1 MSEFIDKFQVLIC
14 ICLVNIVTIGCS
26 GSDNVMVYPVKGI
39 VMFEGKP
46 MVGGG
51 SISFV
56 PTTSQNGKNA
66 GGIINPDGTFQMTT
80 YDDGDG
86 AMAGTFR
93 VMIMQTVVD
102 EPTIQGDTDTPGNA
116 AKIAPVKTVP
126 PEQQIPLIYADPAN
140 SPSTVTIEAKELN
153 ELKIEL
159 SKQPGGASAP
169 VYGA

>member
-1 MSEFIDKFQVLIC
+1 MNQLIHKFRVLSC
-14 ICLVNIVTIGCS
+14 VCLISIVAFGCS
-26 GSDNVMVYPVKGI
+26 GSDNVEVYPVKG
-39 VMFEGKP
+39 VVLFEGKP

-66 GGIINPDGTFQMTT
+66 GGIINPDGTFEMTT

-86 AMAGTFR
+86 AMVGTFR
-93 VMIMQTVVD
+93 VMILQTVVD
-102 EPTIQGDTDTPGNA
+102 EPTIQGDTDAPVA
-116 AKIAPVKTVP
+116 AASIGPVKTVP
-126 PEQQIPLIYADPAN
+126 PEQQIPLIYADPAS
-140 SPSTVTIEAKELN
+140 SPSTVTIEARELN

-159 SKQPGGASAP
+159 SKQPGRAP